1 MMTQPGKHILG
12 IINLGPVGNGGTV
25 NHQDRQAQIARRDQ
39 LGIGAA
45 AARILANHQIDGV
58 GLQQCAVSSGSERTA
73 IHDQRVMGQA
83 RRLFRHIHEAQ
94 QIVVLWLG
102 GEGFHMHSSQRQHD
116 AAGRACQRGDR
127 AIDIGNAGPAVTG
140 DRFPRPAGQGDM
152 GHTRQTGRL
161 HRVCAH
167 RRGEGVGGIDQMS
180 HAMVAQ
186 IIGQPRNSAEP
197 ANPHRN
203 RLSTGVC
210 GPSGIAERRR
220 NAALRE
226 QSGKRA
232 GLGCA
237 AKQEDIGHG

>member
-58 GLQQCAVSSGSERTA
+58 GLQQCAVSSGSERPA
-73 IHDQRVMGQA
+73 INDQGVMGQA
-83 RRLFRHIHEAQ
+83 RRLFRRVHETQ

-116 AAGRACQRGDR
+116 AAGWPGQRGDR
-127 AIDIGNAGPAVTG
+127 AVDVRNVGPAVTS
-140 DRFPRPAGQGDM
+140 DRLPRTTGQRHMRHPG
-152 GHTRQTGRL
+152 QTGRL
-161 HRVCAH
+161 HRMTAH

-237 AKQEDIGHG
+237 AQQEDIGHG